1 MSWPDGGPWVVATTS
16 SSPSWA
22 VVTAALCAASTAR
35 PAVLRIVHDG
45 SDASGAPP
53 IPLPDSLASCLEVR
67 AGAADP
73 IGVDDLVGVVR
84 ALSRTHGLVLVTGAP
99 GLAVPLG
106 RAGWTLADLAWALGA
121 PVVLVVDQLPGA
133 VNHATLALDVLA
145 GRDLTGTV
153 VAVGDGDQLAGLP
166 IGLAGRIP
174 ADAADRPEAF
184 RTAAPGW
191 LDPLLHATRRP
202 VRTTAPPA
210 PQAAP
215 VPAPAGDPP
224 EPAGA
229 GAGESAVDGSSKS
242 AGGVAGESAVD
253 GSSKS
258 ADGVAAESAVDSSP
272 ESAGGGAA
280 ESAGDGAAVTDAG
293 GAAVPGDERGRPNP
307 VVAGPAGHGAVRVP
321 ARRTFSGKRVLIALL
336 LTFLASLLLLCGLTL
351 IAPTGPAVV
360 SEYRITER
368 RDVPDD
374 PVPSARLR
382 MPVQTSIPTPTRS
395 PSIGVCSHNTSPVAA
410 TVPDAATTARVDA
423 AWLRI
428 ERWLARHA
436 PRSRASLRPPAAP
449 ARISALQTRMS
460 VPFPADLVASLRRH
474 DGANDF
480 DLPPFYRPLSL
491 DQIAADWAVN
501 CKVRSD
507 MSMDDDWWHPSFVP
521 FASAGDGG
529 SLLVDQRP
537 GGHGRVGEFYPED
550 GTGFDRWPASV
561 TELLAGVARSL
572 ETGEPYAGRYRP
584 TVDAEGRLDWTIG

>member
-35 PAVLRIVHDG
+35 PAVLRIVHG
-45 SDASGAPP
+45 ASDASGAPP

-121 PVVLVVDQLPGA
+121 PVVLVVDPGPGA

-215 VPAPAGDPP
+215 VPAPVDDP
-224 EPAGA
+224 
-229 GAGESAVDGSSKS
+229 
-242 AGGVAGESAVD
+242 
-253 GSSKS
+253 
-258 ADGVAAESAVDSSP
+258 
-272 ESAGGGAA
+272 A

-395 PSIGVCSHNTSPVAA
+395 PSIGVCSHNASPVAA

-436 PRSRASLRPPAAP
+436 PRSRASLRPPAAS

-507 MSMDDDWWHPSFVP
+507 MPMDDDWWHPSFVP